1 MWYFFDKFQSDELD
15 ALINQINGVF
25 CSILAQEAYE
35 SPSWMEGIRLKADF
49 VAFKQAYELS
59 SDEEKEKLSG
69 AYNNNIQIESICNL
83 EVIPISYEYLLSN
96 ASQYFTRCLDILE
109 SIQDYLYDNLLNLS
123 RFTETVGALKNYY
136 EQFYNETIYYVCPF
150 CGLGPMLTPKDYFRE
165 AFDHY
170 LPKSKYPFVSLLREN
185 LFPICH
191 TCNST
196 YKAVKNFRDYGKVF
210 YPFTTEP
217 NDCNCVFTI
226 SSGVITSIEINSEK
240 FLEEIQTWNEVFGI
254 KNRIKNF
261 AEVNINGW
269 MSNVQE
275 AMGNYNVD
283 YEYAKNEQIN
293 GCNSNKMQGQ
303 NFIKKAIL
311 EAL

>member
-1 MWYFFDKFQSDELD
+1 MWYFFGKFPSDDLD
-15 ALINQINGVF
+15 ALIHQINGVF
-25 CSILAQEAYE
+25 CSILAQEVYE
-35 SPSWMEGIRLKADF
+35 TPSWMEGIKLKADF

-59 SDEEKEKLSG
+59 SDEEKGKLWV
-69 AYNNNIQIESICNL
+69 AYENNIQIESICNL
-83 EVIPISYEYLLSN
+83 DITPFSYEDLLSN
-96 ASQYFTRCLDILE
+96 ASQEFTRCLIILK
-109 SIQDYLYDNLLNLS
+109 SIQEYLYDNLLKLKG
-123 RFTETVGALKNYY
+123 FTETVGTLKNYY
-136 EQFYNETIYYVCPF
+136 EKFYDETIKYVCPF
-150 CGLGPMLTPKDYFRE
+150 CGLGNMLTAKDDFRE

-170 LPKSKYPFVSLLREN
+170 FPGSKYPFVSLLREN

-196 YKAVKNFRDYGKVF
+196 YKGVKNFRDYGKVF
-210 YPFTTEP
+210 YPFTTEH

-226 SSGVITSIEINSEK
+226 NSGIITSIEINSER
-240 FLEEIQTWNEVFGI
+240 FLEEIETWNEVFGI

-275 AMGNYNVD
+275 AMENYHVD
-283 YEYAKNEQIN
+283 YEHAKNAQIN

-303 NFIKKAIL
+303 KFIKKAIL